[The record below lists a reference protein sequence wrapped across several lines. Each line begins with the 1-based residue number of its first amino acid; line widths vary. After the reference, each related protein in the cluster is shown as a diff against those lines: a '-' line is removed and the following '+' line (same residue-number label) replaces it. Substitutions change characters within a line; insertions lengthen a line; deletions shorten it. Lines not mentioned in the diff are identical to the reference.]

1 MKSARTLII
10 LSLLLLAACSRHG
23 TGTSQEIP
31 LPVVSV
37 KTAQAKTMPHATAE
51 EAVGT
56 VRSRKRATLEARV
69 SGRVSAFNAVPGQAV
84 KAGESLVTLDVQ
96 EIQARVAQ
104 AQAAQTQAAQDLVR
118 QKSLLSSKA
127 TTRQEFD
134 AAEARSKVADA
145 AVTEAETMLAY
156 ASVTAPFDGVVTRK
170 LAEAGDLAMPGKPLV
185 EIESPGD
192 VRFETD
198 LPEGLIERI
207 QQGMKLKVTIPRVA
221 VAIEGTVSEIAP
233 VADAVSRT
241 FVVKLDLPSNPSL
254 RPGQF
259 GRVSVPLQETSVLFV
274 PQSAVQQRGQLELVH
289 VVKDGKAVL
298 RLVKTGRHA
307 GDQVEVLSGIEDGDQ
322 VVIQSAGELKDGQP
336 VTLQP

>member
-1 MKSARTLII
+1 MKTARPLI
-10 LSLLLLAACSRHG
+10 LASLLLAACSKHG
-23 TGTSQEIP
+23 SGTPAETV
-31 LPVVSV
+31 LPALAV
-37 KTAQAKTMPHATAE
+37 KSASAKTMPHTSAE

-69 SGRVSAFNAVPGQAV
+69 SGRVSAFNAVPGQSV
-84 KAGESLVTLDVQ
+84 KAGEPLVTLDVQ

-104 AQAAQTQAAQDLVR
+104 AKAAQIQAARDLVR
-118 QKSLLSSKA
+118 HKSLLAGNA

-145 AVTEAETMLAY
+145 AVSEAETMLTY

-207 QQGMKLKVTIPRVA
+207 QMGMKLKVTIPRVA
-221 VAIEGTVSEIAP
+221 DELEGTVSEIAP

-241 FVVKLDLPSNPSL
+241 FLVKLDLPASAAL

-259 GRVSVPLQETSVLFV
+259 GRVSVPLLETGVLFV
-274 PQSAVQQRGQLELVH
+274 PQSAVRQRGQLELVH
-289 VVKDGKAVL
+289 VVKDGRAVL
-298 RLVKTGRHA
+298 RLVKTGRRT
-307 GDQVEVLSGIEDGDQ
+307 GDHVEVLSGIEDGDQ